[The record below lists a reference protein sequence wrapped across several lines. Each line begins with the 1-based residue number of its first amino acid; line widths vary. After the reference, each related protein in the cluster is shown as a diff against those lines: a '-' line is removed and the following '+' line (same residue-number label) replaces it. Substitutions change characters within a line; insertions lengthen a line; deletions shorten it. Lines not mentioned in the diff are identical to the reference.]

1 MVKHLLSIYHWLEWQ
16 MVHLGKHTYKCII
29 IIITS
34 WFCSH
39 LFIIVVINS
48 SVFSNTQTTKT
59 LTTGELLRHT
69 RDTSM
74 LFYIA
79 AVINA
84 SQYKDGYRMKYT
96 LGAGDNTTE
105 MNGYF
110 IIEEL
115 IADI

>member
-1 MVKHLLSIYHWLEWQ
+1 
-16 MVHLGKHTYKCII
+16 
-29 IIITS
+29 
-34 WFCSH
+34 
-39 LFIIVVINS
+39 
-48 SVFSNTQTTKT
+48 
-59 LTTGELLRHT
+59 
-69 RDTSM
+69 M

-79 AVINA
+79 AVVNA
-84 SQYKDGYRMKYT
+84 SQYKDGYRMRYT